1 MYLENQ
7 INIPMCNINRIDPR
21 IVSMG
26 LDIIG
31 KLIESELSVNQ
42 PSTDILGSATLAYQ
56 QGKITKSQYF
66 AVINALDETTTV
78 QTTARTETSGERW
91 NREYLEANAYLNQFR
106 G

>member
-1 MYLENQ
+1 
-7 INIPMCNINRIDPR
+7 MCNIDRIDPR

-26 LDIIG
+26 VSIIG
-31 KLIESELSVNQ
+31 KLIESELSANQ
-42 PSTDILGSATLAYQ
+42 PSTDVLGSATSAYQ

-78 QTTARTETSGERW
+78 QTTATVETSGERW